1 MILKDIQ
8 YAELQLVIEYCYKGK
23 VRHQNETNCYKDKVL
38 KTGQKTQ
45 MKYDMLTKV
54 QSNIEKV
61 SLRQEQLESL
71 LAAASALGVVGLLQG
86 APNKGFIAWFS
97 WFWKLKMARLR
108 YLLDFCLLSLVM
120 FSLAGLVMKLISGNT
135 FDFEAKKQSASQ
147 EEHQRLPLQAPQ
159 L

>member
-23 VRHQNETNCYKDKVL
+23 VRHQNETNRYKDKVL

-45 MKYDMLTKV
+45 MKYEMLRKV

-86 APNKGFIAWFS
+86 APNKGFIAWFFMVTNMVTS
-97 WFWKLKMARLR
+97 LEMAKVVAR
-108 YLLDFCLLSLVM
+108 FLLSLVM
-120 FSLAGLVMKLISGNT
+120 FS
-135 FDFEAKKQSASQ
+135 
-147 EEHQRLPLQAPQ
+147 
-159 L
+159 

>member
-23 VRHQNETNCYKDKVL
+23 VRHHNETNCSKDKVL

-45 MKYDMLTKV
+45 MKYEMLTKV

-71 LAAASALGVVGLLQG
+71 LAAASALGVVGLLQQG
-86 APNKGFIAWFS
+86 APNKGLIASFS
-97 WFWKLKMARLR
+97 WFWKLEYGEIEVVAR
-108 YLLDFCLLSLVM
+108 FLLSLVM
-120 FSLAGLVMKLISGNT
+120 FS
-135 FDFEAKKQSASQ
+135 
-147 EEHQRLPLQAPQ
+147 
-159 L
+159 

>member
-45 MKYDMLTKV
+45 MKYEMLTKV

-97 WFWKLKMARLR
+97 WFWKLEDGEVEVFARF
-108 YLLDFCLLSLVM
+108 LLAVIGDVQ
-120 FSLAGLVMKLISGNT
+120 FSRVG
-135 FDFEAKKQSASQ
+135 DEADIR
-147 EEHQRLPLQAPQ
+147 EHF
-159 L
+159 

>member
-1 MILKDIQ
+1 M
-8 YAELQLVIEYCYKGK
+8 
-23 VRHQNETNCYKDKVL
+23 L

-45 MKYDMLTKV
+45 MKYEMLTKF

-97 WFWKLKMARLR
+97 WFWKLEDGEVEVVARF
-108 YLLDFCLLSLVM
+108 LLAVIGDVQ
-120 FSLAGLVMKLISGNT
+120 FSRVG
-135 FDFEAKKQSASQ
+135 DEADIR
-147 EEHQRLPLQAPQ
+147 EHF
-159 L
+159 